1 MSSITDISQVNFT
14 VANLVITDIFPKETQ
29 ALAGGV
35 YQAVSQLGISIG
47 IAVMAVVSNSVTDR
61 SSPEDKSSPEAL
73 LKGFRAVFWA
83 CFGMMVLSTLVG
95 MWGLRGRK
103 SIGKNHDPSQTK
115 PMAEKSTQDG
125 FRNSKGSFKG
135 HIEGITRPEL
145 RRKPVPGRARTV
157 TGDVKVKPLPGILSG
172 GPMLPPLERHPFRD
186 SLAIR
191 VLEAGLDTEFLSSL
205 YGRIPPSIAETHR
218 YHEERY

>member
-1 MSSITDISQVNFT
+1 
-14 VANLVITDIFPKETQ
+14 
-29 ALAGGV
+29 
-35 YQAVSQLGISIG
+35 
-47 IAVMAVVSNSVTDR
+47 MAVVSNSVTDR
-61 SSPEDKSSPEAL
+61 SSFEDKSSPEAL

-115 PMAEKSTQDG
+115 SMAEKSTQDG
-125 FRNSKGSFKG
+125 PRNSKGSFAG
-135 HIEGITRPEL
+135 HVEGITEPEF
-145 RRKPVPGRARTV
+145 RRKPVPIRVHTV
-157 TGDVKVKPLPGILSG
+157 KGEMKVKPLPGMLS
-172 GPMLPPLERHPFRD
+172 PTLPPLERHPFRD

-205 YGRIPPSIAETHR
+205 YGRIPTSITETHR